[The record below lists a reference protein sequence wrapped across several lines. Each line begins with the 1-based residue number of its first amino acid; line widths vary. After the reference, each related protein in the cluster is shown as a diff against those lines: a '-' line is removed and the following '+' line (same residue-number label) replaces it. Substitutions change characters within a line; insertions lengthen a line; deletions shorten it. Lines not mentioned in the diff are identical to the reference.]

1 MITLLFG
8 KDGRYSVLSGM
19 EKMHSAVAAS
29 MGPSGR
35 NFFFEER
42 DNTYL
47 SKDGATIARFIHG
60 AGLIDKFERAGA
72 SLLRRASQKT
82 EEEAGDGT
90 TQSTVLAYA
99 MAMRGKE
106 FVNEGANV
114 IAIERG
120 MRKAYDEVVKHLEG
134 LKREA
139 KDRQAWE
146 NVAYISS
153 RDRKVAEIIGEAME
167 RVGPEG
173 FIRVDTGD
181 DWIDHEMKL
190 EVKEGMT
197 FPRGYTHDI
206 EINDFK
212 KLTCTLKNCRILV
225 TDHQLMTE
233 NDAKEL
239 VRISNAVYAAG
250 HKEIVIIAKKFAG
263 IMIDFIMQTNSK
275 FIATKGQESMRVL
288 TIEAPGYGS
297 SFTDEFCD
305 DIAVITGAKFIG
317 ERQGG
322 KLKYVTID
330 DLGTCQLVESSK
342 KETHIIGLSDNQMA
356 VSTRLAQIEA
366 QYDNATGELE
376 KRRMEERKAALTSGV
391 AIITVGGRNTENIG
405 EKKARVDDAK
415 LATRC
420 AYDEGIVPGGGVS
433 YVKAADALALDGEE
447 SGERLGVE
455 IVKDALLSPLMTI
468 ARNCCLDPEVTVM
481 KAQNLLPEETLNM
494 NTGRSYPVNAFNEGI
509 VDPLKVLK
517 SALLN
522 AIETALIFLTTETV
536 GVSIPEDKNGRPIM
550 ELIKGDAQDAI
561 QPRRASKIFGG
572 IFTAKKP

>member
-1 MITLLFG
+1 MITLNFG
-8 KDGRYSVLSGM
+8 KDGRGSLLKGM
-19 EKMHSAVAAS
+19 EKMYKAIAAS

-72 SLLRRASQKT
+72 ALLRRASQKT

-90 TQSTVLAYA
+90 TQATVLAHA
-99 MAMRGKE
+99 MAVRGKE
-106 FVNEGANV
+106 FVDEGANV
-114 IAIERG
+114 IAIEKG
-120 MRKAYDEVVKHLEG
+120 MRKAYDEVVKTLETM
-134 LKREA
+134 KHDA
-139 KDRQAWE
+139 KDRQSWE
-146 NVAYISS
+146 DVAYISS
-153 RDRKVAEIIGEAME
+153 RDKKIAEMIGEAME
-167 RVGPEG
+167 KVGPEG

-181 DWIDHEMKL
+181 DWTDHEMKL

-197 FPRGYTHDI
+197 FSRGYTHDI
-206 EINDFK
+206 AINDFK
-212 KLTCTLKNCRILV
+212 KLTCTLKNTRILV
-225 TDHQLMTE
+225 TDLQLMTE

-239 VRISNAVYAAG
+239 VRISNAVYASG
-250 HKEIVIIAKKFAG
+250 HKDIVIIAKKFAG
-263 IMIDFIMQTNSK
+263 IVIDFIMQTNAK
-275 FIATKGQESMRVL
+275 FIATKGQESMKVL
-288 TIEAPGYGS
+288 TVEAPGYGS

-317 ERQGG
+317 EKQGG

-330 DLGTCQLVESSK
+330 DLGECELVEAGK
-342 KETHIIGLSDNQMA
+342 KETHIIGKNDNQVA
-356 VSTRLAQIEA
+356 ISTRLAQIEA
-366 QYDNATGELE
+366 QYENATGELE

-420 AYDEGIVPGGGVS
+420 AYDEGIVPGGGIS
-433 YVKAADALALDGEE
+433 YVKAADALQFDGDEDE
-447 SGERLGVE
+447 KIGME
-455 IVKDALLSPLMTI
+455 IVKDALLAPLMTI
-468 ARNCCLDPEVTVM
+468 AKNCCLDPDVIVM
-481 KAQNLLPEETLNM
+481 RAQSLETDETLNM
-494 NTGRSYPVNAFNEGI
+494 NRGNAETVNAFDAGV
-509 VDPLKVLK
+509 VDPVKVLK

-536 GVSIPEDKNGRPIM
+536 GVSIPEDKNGRPLF
-550 ELIKGDAQDAI
+550 ELIRGDAAASIAPQRDGI
-561 QPRRASKIFGG
+561 LSRLIHRKRA
-572 IFTAKKP
+572 